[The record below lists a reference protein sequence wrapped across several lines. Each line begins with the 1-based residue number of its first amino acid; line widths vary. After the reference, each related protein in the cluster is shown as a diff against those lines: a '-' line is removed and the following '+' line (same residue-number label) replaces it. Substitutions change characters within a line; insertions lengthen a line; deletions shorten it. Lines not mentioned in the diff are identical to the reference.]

1 MKLFVIISLFYILT
15 PFLSNS
21 QTYNWVVKH
30 YNADEHEEFNNI
42 TKVNDTICYIFSNEL
57 STNRLYKTTDQ
68 GRSWFLIYEKEHLD
82 YVNLHLKDTVWNLG
96 ECTVI
101 DDSCFFLS
109 YYDSDVIDITKDGG
123 KTFKRI
129 QLKGR
134 YDVVANLKMYD
145 KNLGVA
151 ITDAKIA
158 VTRDGWDTHEIFVF
172 DTLLFTDHFYF
183 LDKNNIAIH
192 KFRLGGSL
200 TLLNFN
206 LWSGDIYT
214 LQEDGYPNDSSWQ
227 DTFRYFTFIDKENG
241 FAAGARLTSPKPG
254 AYAYYQL
261 FFKTTNGGRSWLK
274 IYESEEP
281 TSTTYGAI
289 AFENELHGLGCQNGK
304 WGETFD
310 GGKTWER
317 GYVQDNFGPGL
328 ASNMIWL
335 GETAIY
341 AERKIYRF
349 EEVNEVVD
357 NFYFERVDSTIYCYN
372 SDSVM
377 LRTLIEPRNFIS
389 ESNNVFIGEGVDYV
403 TFNGSESDPLSD
415 FYFFPD
421 RVDTTEVEIINR
433 FTNIGLYAPP
443 IHTRDT
449 VFKIKI
455 HKVENGNPVIYN
467 RNDTLF
473 TQLDTVS
480 WHRASDN
487 YLYHRGP
494 SFKPVHKVNYIA
506 RYLDKNGC
514 EFVSEP
520 FKFTETNVEEIL
532 NKNDFEFY
540 NDKLII
546 SSELLNEIIEIEI
559 FDVTGTLIEK
569 FSPSEIISLENYS
582 SGVYFIVLKTNNNA
596 NAYKFLKQ

>member
-1 MKLFVIISLFYILT
+1 
-15 PFLSNS
+15 
-21 QTYNWVVKH
+21 VVKH
-30 YNADEHEEFNNI
+30 YNADEHEEFTNL
-42 TKVNDTICYIFSNEL
+42 TKVNDTTCYIFSNEL
-57 STNRLYKTTDQ
+57 ITNRLYKTTDQ

-82 YVNLHLKDTVWNLG
+82 YEDLHLKDTVWNLG
-96 ECTVI
+96 ECSVI

-129 QLKGR
+129 KLKGR
-134 YDVVANLKMYD
+134 YDVIANLKMYD
-145 KNLGVA
+145 NNLGVA

-158 VTRDGWDTHEIFVF
+158 VTRDGWDTHDIFVF
-172 DTLLFTDHFYF
+172 DTLLFTDNFYF
-183 LDKNNIAIH
+183 LNKNNIAIH
-192 KFRLGGSL
+192 KTRVGGSL

-206 LWSGDIYT
+206 LWSGDIYN
-214 LQEDGYPNDSSWQ
+214 LEKDNFPNDSSWQ
-227 DTFRYFTFIDKENG
+227 ENFWNFSFVDNNIG
-241 FAAGARLTSPKPG
+241 FATGGVPVSPKPG
-254 AYAYYQL
+254 AYFWFEMLY
-261 FFKTTNGGRSWLK
+261 KTTDGGRSWNK
-274 IYESEEP
+274 VYESQD
-281 TSTTYGAI
+281 SI
-289 AFENELHGLGCQNGK
+289 ADPYNHVVFENELHGFASKEGR
-304 WGETFD
+304 WSETTD
-310 GGKTWER
+310 GGKTWNR
-317 GYVQDNFGPGL
+317 GYVQKDFAQGL
-328 ASNMIWL
+328 GTNLIWL
-335 GETAIY
+335 GETAIL
-341 AERKIYRF
+341 AQRKIYRF

-421 RVDTTEVEIINR
+421 RVGTTEVEIINR
-433 FTNIGLYAPP
+433 FTNKGLYAPP

-506 RYLDKNGC
+506 RYFDKNGC

-520 FKFTETNVEEIL
+520 FKFTETSVEEIL
-532 NKNDFEFY
+532 NTNIFSLY
-540 NDKLII
+540 NNIVNIKREYLPGII
-546 SSELLNEIIEIEI
+546 GIELYNI
-559 FDVTGTLIEK
+559 TGTMGGKYRPKAQIN
-569 FSPSEIISLENYS
+569 LENYN
-582 SGVYFIVLKTNNNA
+582 SGVYLIVIKTNNDA
-596 NAYKFLKQ
+596 TAYKFLKQ